1 MTRKKTPN
9 PAPAPIRIPLGH
21 GLVALVTFKDDRI
34 QPTDDD
40 TKENCA

>member
-1 MTRKKTPN
+1 MTRKK
-9 PAPAPIRIPLGH
+9 PAASPPPIRIPLGH